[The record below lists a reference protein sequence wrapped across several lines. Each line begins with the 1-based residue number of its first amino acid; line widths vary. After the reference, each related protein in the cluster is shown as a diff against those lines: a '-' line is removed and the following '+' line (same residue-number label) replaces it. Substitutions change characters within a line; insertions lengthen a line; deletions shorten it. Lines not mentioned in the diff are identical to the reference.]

1 MRICLEQSA
10 FPGVIRVTEKVAH
23 DVELVSGKKPQI
35 LVEKEIPETLESS
48 GEDWTII
55 AATKGKSSFLKKL
68 EEAGSAELKELEQKR
83 EWVLDDR
90 HIETGK
96 IDTVNM
102 LQIPKDMPTAFVC
115 NCDLTASLLIKK
127 LRENGYR
134 VPEDISVVGFDN
146 YLYPGLSDIR
156 ITTYEVDMG
165 EMARRALHNMIKKI
179 TSDNYKS
186 GVTVVEGRLV
196 LKDSVSHV

>member
-83 EWVLDDR
+83 ECYAWIFPEIKNR
-90 HIETGK
+90 TK
-96 IDTVNM
+96 KMFFMVNFFA
-102 LQIPKDMPTAFVC
+102 LFSAFVSAYQSILC
-115 NCDLTASLLIKK
+115 CYIFNQ
-127 LRENGYR
+127 
-134 VPEDISVVGFDN
+134 P
-146 YLYPGLSDIR
+146 PG
-156 ITTYEVDMG
+156 
-165 EMARRALHNMIKKI
+165 
-179 TSDNYKS
+179 
-186 GVTVVEGRLV
+186 
-196 LKDSVSHV
+196 

>member
-83 EWVLDDR
+83 ECYAWIFPEIKNRTKSNASCNCRERQKRNDLWPFSFIGNAGSLTVCRLVRTDAAKAGKDR
-90 HIETGK
+90 TEGRHGLYQQRAIR
-96 IDTVNM
+96 
-102 LQIPKDMPTAFVC
+102 QIPGIF
-115 NCDLTASLLIKK
+115 
-127 LRENGYR
+127 Y
-134 VPEDISVVGFDN
+134 
-146 YLYPGLSDIR
+146 
-156 ITTYEVDMG
+156 
-165 EMARRALHNMIKKI
+165 
-179 TSDNYKS
+179 
-186 GVTVVEGRLV
+186 
-196 LKDSVSHV
+196 

>member
-68 EEAGSAELKELEQKR
+68 EEAKAMQTTKKTETKNHTQEL
-83 EWVLDDR
+83 
-90 HIETGK
+90 
-96 IDTVNM
+96 
-102 LQIPKDMPTAFVC
+102 
-115 NCDLTASLLIKK
+115 
-127 LRENGYR
+127 
-134 VPEDISVVGFDN
+134 
-146 YLYPGLSDIR
+146 
-156 ITTYEVDMG
+156 
-165 EMARRALHNMIKKI
+165 
-179 TSDNYKS
+179 
-186 GVTVVEGRLV
+186 
-196 LKDSVSHV
+196 

>member
-68 EEAGSAELKELEQKR
+68 EEAGSAEFRLPESIAGTGAGTKER
-83 EWVLDDR
+83 
-90 HIETGK
+90 
-96 IDTVNM
+96 M
-102 LQIPKDMPTAFVC
+102 LCMDF
-115 NCDLTASLLIKK
+115 S
-127 LRENGYR
+127 
-134 VPEDISVVGFDN
+134 
-146 YLYPGLSDIR
+146 
-156 ITTYEVDMG
+156 
-165 EMARRALHNMIKKI
+165 
-179 TSDNYKS
+179 
-186 GVTVVEGRLV
+186 
-196 LKDSVSHV
+196 

>member
-68 EEAGSAELKELEQKR
+68 VHFFSRSCSNRILGVQRIKMFNN
-83 EWVLDDR
+83 
-90 HIETGK
+90 G
-96 IDTVNM
+96 IDYPISIVEH
-102 LQIPKDMPTAFVC
+102 
-115 NCDLTASLLIKK
+115 LL
-127 LRENGYR
+127 
-134 VPEDISVVGFDN
+134 F
-146 YLYPGLSDIR
+146 
-156 ITTYEVDMG
+156 
-165 EMARRALHNMIKKI
+165 
-179 TSDNYKS
+179 
-186 GVTVVEGRLV
+186 
-196 LKDSVSHV
+196 

>member
-68 EEAGSAELKELEQKR
+68 EEAGSAELKEQDKIEPSCNCRERQKR
-83 EWVLDDR
+83 NDLWPFSFIGNAGSLTVCRLVRTDAAKAGKDR
-90 HIETGK
+90 TEGRHGLYQQRAIR
-96 IDTVNM
+96 
-102 LQIPKDMPTAFVC
+102 QIPGIF
-115 NCDLTASLLIKK
+115 
-127 LRENGYR
+127 Y
-134 VPEDISVVGFDN
+134 
-146 YLYPGLSDIR
+146 
-156 ITTYEVDMG
+156 
-165 EMARRALHNMIKKI
+165 
-179 TSDNYKS
+179 
-186 GVTVVEGRLV
+186 
-196 LKDSVSHV
+196 

>member
-68 EEAGSAELKELEQKR
+68 EEAKAAQSQKKTEQKNHTQ
-83 EWVLDDR
+83 EL
-90 HIETGK
+90 
-96 IDTVNM
+96 
-102 LQIPKDMPTAFVC
+102 
-115 NCDLTASLLIKK
+115 
-127 LRENGYR
+127 
-134 VPEDISVVGFDN
+134 
-146 YLYPGLSDIR
+146 
-156 ITTYEVDMG
+156 
-165 EMARRALHNMIKKI
+165 
-179 TSDNYKS
+179 
-186 GVTVVEGRLV
+186 
-196 LKDSVSHV
+196 